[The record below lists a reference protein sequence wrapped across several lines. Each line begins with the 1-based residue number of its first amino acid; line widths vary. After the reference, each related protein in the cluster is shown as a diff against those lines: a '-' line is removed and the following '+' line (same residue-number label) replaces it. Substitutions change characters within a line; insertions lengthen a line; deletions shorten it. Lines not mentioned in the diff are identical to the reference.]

1 MLKILIDNVYVIDCV
16 YLGAYVLM
24 LLKVGA
30 LTIDNDYVTNCAYLG
45 AYVLML
51 FKEGA
56 LTANNIVF
64 NIV

>member
-1 MLKILIDNVYVIDCV
+1 
-16 YLGAYVLM
+16 M